1 MAAPFYTIELIG
13 TPESDSYSVKDIND
27 HGQIVGTYTDQH
39 YQQKA
44 FISEIVNGQRVIT
57 DLGTLTNGESSSA
70 NAINNNGQVVGSST
84 VAYPSDHPLSDPD
97 NPDRSFDHAF
107 IAEKSGDS
115 WVMKDLHPET
125 VFRYPEENESGLN
138 NSVATDINDAAQTVI
153 TRSSASSI
161 EHKIT
166 IAYKNDTDWSY
177 VTLEDA
183 FDTHSPIYLYD
194 DNVII
199 NNSGQI
205 ALTYYETGP
214 GSNHPFGALISY
226 SANSWQRTEI
236 SNELF
241 LVKNINDS
249 NQIVGTLGHT
259 LPSLATKIDN
269 EWKITNLGEAGEVR
283 GEMGIN
289 DSGEVVGMWFE
300 PRLGP
305 TSFIYSDE
313 KISLLKNLVINGIE
327 GWTRLT
333 SAKNINNSGQIIGNG
348 QYNGKG
354 MGFLLTPNQAS
365 IANCEVGLSPQTIKK
380 GEGTALWWWSD
391 GASRATINNG
401 IGDIELPTNYQWI
414 FPTETKEYVMTVTG
428 TDGLS
433 TFCKAKVIVE
443 GTCELGADPQVIQ
456 KGEGA
461 AIWWWTKD
469 IDTFAVS
476 TSDNNYTWTE
486 QGNLSGFKWL
496 YPQKTT
502 TYTMNAT
509 TKGIVMDGYED
520 EPEYS
525 LLTRGTTT
533 SCETTVIVNE

>member
-1 MAAPFYTIELIG
+1 MAVPFYTIELIG
-13 TPESDSYSVKDIND
+13 TPEDDSYSVKDIND
-27 HGQIVGTYTDQH
+27 HGQIVGAYTDQH

-57 DLGTLTNGESSSA
+57 NLGTLTNGNSSSA
-70 NAINNNGQVVGSST
+70 NAINNNGQVVGNSN

-97 NPDRSFDHAF
+97 NPDRSFNHAF

-115 WVMKDLHPET
+115 WVIKDLHPET
-125 VFRYPEENESGLN
+125 VFRHYEDGYGLNESSAN
-138 NSVATDINDAAQTVI
+138 DINDAAQTFI
-153 TRSSASSI
+153 TQSGTSI
-161 EHKIT
+161 EHNIT
-166 IAYKNDTDWSY
+166 IAYKNNTDWSY
-177 VTLEDA
+177 ATIEDA
-183 FDTHSPIYLYD
+183 FDTPSSIHLIMAYH
-194 DNVII
+194 VVI

-205 ALTYYETGP
+205 AFNYFDETRSSPLGTSVTYST
-214 GSNHPFGALISY
+214 
-226 SANSWQRTEI
+226 NSWQRTEI
-236 SNELF
+236 LSTSPDGLF
-241 LVKNINDS
+241 TIRNINDS
-249 NQIVGTLGHT
+249 NQIVGSSNG
-259 LPSLATKIDN
+259 LPSIATKVDN
-269 EWKITNLGEAGEVR
+269 EWKVTNLGEEVGQGR
-283 GEMGIN
+283 DIN
-289 DSGEVVGMWFE
+289 DSGVVVG
-300 PRLGP
+300 RLEDDHA
-305 TSFIYSDE
+305 FIYIDE
-313 KISLLKNLVINGIE
+313 KTHYLKDLVTNGLE
-327 GWTRLT
+327 GWHLRE
-333 SAKNINNSGQIIGNG
+333 AANINNAGQIVGNG
-348 QYNGKG
+348 TFNGKQ
-354 MGFLLTPNQAS
+354 MAFLLTPNQAS
-365 IANCEVGLSPQTIKK
+365 IANCEVGLNPQTIKK

-391 GASRATINNG
+391 EASSATINNG

-456 KGEGA
+456 KGEGT

-469 IDTFAVS
+469 IDTFTVS

>member
-1 MAAPFYTIELIG
+1 
-13 TPESDSYSVKDIND
+13 SYSVKDIND

-57 DLGTLTNGESSSA
+57 DLGTLTNGNSSSA
-70 NAINNNGQVVGSST
+70 NAINNNGQVVGYSD
-84 VAYPSDHPLSDPD
+84 VAYPSDHPFSDPD
-97 NPDRSFDHAF
+97 NPDRSFNHAF

-125 VFRYPEENESGLN
+125 VFRYPKENEYGLN
-138 NSVATDINDAAQTVI
+138 DSFATDINDAAQTVI
-153 TRSSASSI
+153 TRYGSSI
-161 EHKIT
+161 EQIIT

-183 FDTHSPIYLYD
+183 FDTHSPIHLYD
-194 DNVII
+194 NNNVVI

-205 ALTYYETGP
+205 AFNYATEPYYIPVGT
-214 GSNHPFGALISY
+214 SVSY
-226 SANSWQRTEI
+226 SENSWQRTDIPSTAPSDYFFI
-236 SNELF
+236 SS
-241 LVKNINDS
+241 INDS
-249 NQIVGTLGHT
+249 DQIVGNQNGF
-259 LPSLATKIDN
+259 PSIATKVDN
-269 EWKITNLGEAGEVR
+269 EWEVTTLRETGEGND
-283 GEMGIN
+283 IN
-289 DSGEVVGMWFE
+289 DSGVVVGISY
-300 PRLGP
+300 PL
-305 TSFIYSDE
+305 SSQSSAFIYIDG
-313 KISLLKNLVINGIE
+313 KAHLLKELIGNELE
-327 GWTRLT
+327 GWHLDAAT
-333 SAKNINNSGQIIGNG
+333 NINNSGQIIGNG
-348 QYNGKG
+348 SYNGKQ
-354 MGFLLTPNQAS
+354 MAYLLTPNQAS
-365 IANCEVGLSPQTIKK
+365 IANCEVGLNPQTIKK

-391 GASRATINNG
+391 GATSATINNG
-401 IGDIELPTNYQWI
+401 IGDIDLPTNYQWI
-414 FPTETKEYVMTVTG
+414 FPAETKEYVMTVTG

-443 GTCELGADPQVIQ
+443 GTCEIGADPQVIQ

-469 IDTFAVS
+469 IDTFTVS
-476 TSDNNYTWTE
+476 TNDSNDYLTWTE
-486 QGNLSGFKWL
+486 LGNLSGFKWL

-525 LLTRGTTT
+525 LLARGTTT
-533 SCETTVIVNE
+533 TCETTVIVNE